1 MVNCENGIY
10 VISTKMKEKI
20 QNIKDI
26 DFDYKKIIKVSKQ
39 KIYVINSLGEINFDE
54 LILKL
59 I

>member
-1 MVNCENGIY
+1 MVNCENDIY

-20 QNIKDI
+20 QYIKDI
-26 DFDYKKIIKVSKQ
+26 DFDYKKIIKVSEE
-39 KIYVINSLGEINFDE
+39 KIFVINWLGEINFDE